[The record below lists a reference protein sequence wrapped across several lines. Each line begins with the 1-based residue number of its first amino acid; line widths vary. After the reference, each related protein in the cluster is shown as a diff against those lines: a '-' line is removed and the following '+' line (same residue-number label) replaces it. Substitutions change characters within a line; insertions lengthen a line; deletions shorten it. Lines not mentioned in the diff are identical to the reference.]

1 VPQPPT
7 VALTRFAGRAGDRND
22 RAMAA
27 SAVLADE
34 LAARLGVDPVVVGA
48 PESPL
53 GTDWRTELA
62 AARPALEAMAE
73 RYAELLAAGRRP
85 VTALSRCAV
94 ALATLPAVAAHRPGT
109 VVLWFDAHG
118 DVHTPATTGTGYLG
132 GLALSGPLGLW
143 DSGLGAGLAMSDAV
157 LVGARDL
164 DPAEQALVDDGT
176 VRLLAPGADLPARLA
191 EVVAGLAMSDAV
203 LVGARDLDPAEQA
216 LVDDGT
222 VRLLAPG
229 ADLPARLAEVVAG
242 RPVYVHLDCDVL
254 APDEVPTEYRVPG
267 GLTLAELRAAL
278 EAVVDG
284 DVVGLEVG
292 EIEATGDPERDA
304 AHARALADALAPVLA
319 ATTR

>member
-1 VPQPPT
+1 VPQPSS
-7 VALTRFAGRAGDRND
+7 VALTRFAGRAGDRNE

-34 LAARLGVDPVVVGA
+34 LAARLGVDPVVVGT
-48 PESPL
+48 PEPPL
-53 GTDWRTELA
+53 GADWRTELT
-62 AARPALEAMAE
+62 AARPALEAMAA
-73 RYAELLAAGRRP
+73 RYAEVLAAGRRP

-143 DSGLGAGLAMSDAV
+143 DSGLGGGL
-157 LVGARDL
+157 
-164 DPAEQALVDDGT
+164 PT
-176 VRLLAPGADLPARLA
+176 
-191 EVVAGLAMSDAV
+191 SDAV

-242 RPVYVHLDCDVL
+242 RPVYVHVDCDVL
-254 APDEVPTEYRVPG
+254 APGEVPTEYRVPG
-267 GLTLAELRAAL
+267 GLTLADLRAAL
-278 EAVVDG
+278 GAVADG

-292 EIEATGDPERDA
+292 EIEATGDAAQDA
-304 AHARALADALAPVLA
+304 AHARALADALAPVLDA
-319 ATTR
+319 ATR

>member
-34 LAARLGVDPVVVGA
+34 FSARLGVDPVVVGA
-48 PESPL
+48 PEPPL

-62 AARPALEAMAE
+62 AARPALEAMAA
-73 RYAELLAAGRRP
+73 RYAELLDAGMRP

-118 DVHTPATTGTGYLG
+118 DVHTPATTATGYLG
-132 GLALSGPLGLW
+132 GLALSGPMGLW
-143 DSGLGAGLAMSDAV
+143 DSGLGAGLATSDAV

-176 VRLLAPGADLPARLA
+176 VRLVAPGADLPARLA
-191 EVVAGLAMSDAV
+191 D
-203 LVGARDLDPAEQA
+203 
-216 LVDDGT
+216 
-222 VRLLAPG
+222 
-229 ADLPARLAEVVAG
+229 VVAG
-242 RPVYVHLDCDVL
+242 RAVYVHLDCDVL

-267 GLTLAELRAAL
+267 GLTLAGLRAAL
-278 EAVVDG
+278 EAVADG

-292 EIEATGDPERDA
+292 EIEATGDLARDA